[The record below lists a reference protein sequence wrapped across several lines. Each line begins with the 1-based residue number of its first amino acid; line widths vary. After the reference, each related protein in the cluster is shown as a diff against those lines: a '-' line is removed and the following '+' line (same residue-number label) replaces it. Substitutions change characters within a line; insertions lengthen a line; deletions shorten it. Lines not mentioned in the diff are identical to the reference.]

1 MHIRKR
7 GLGKKESKGE
17 GKGERGRW
25 EEGVKKRGTIR
36 KWREG
41 GRKGGRDGYKGNS
54 WFCFFCFV
62 KH

>member
-1 MHIRKR
+1 MRKR

-36 KWREG
+36 K
-41 GRKGGRDGYKGNS
+41 
-54 WFCFFCFV
+54 
-62 KH
+62 